1 MNQFII
7 DVVKDLS
14 GLFLFIYL
22 RTEIF
27 FFFFLDN
34 SSVNTSVGREIILTL
49 DGVMP
54 LSYKA
59 LCENRNS

>member
-22 RTEIF
+22 RTEILF
-27 FFFFLDN
+27 FFSFLIIHLLIR
-34 SSVNTSVGREIILTL
+34 VWEGR
-49 DGVMP
+49 
-54 LSYKA
+54 
-59 LCENRNS
+59 

>member
-22 RTEIF
+22 RTEILF
-27 FFFFLDN
+27 FYSFLIIQLLIQVWEGDN
-34 SSVNTSVGREIILTL
+34 SNLGWGYATELHGSL
-49 DGVMP
+49 
-54 LSYKA
+54 
-59 LCENRNS
+59 

>member
-22 RTEIF
+22 RTEILF
-27 FFFFLDN
+27 FFSFLIIQLLIQVWEGDN
-34 SSVNTSVGREIILTL
+34 SNLGWGCATELQGSL
-49 DGVMP
+49 
-54 LSYKA
+54 
-59 LCENRNS
+59 